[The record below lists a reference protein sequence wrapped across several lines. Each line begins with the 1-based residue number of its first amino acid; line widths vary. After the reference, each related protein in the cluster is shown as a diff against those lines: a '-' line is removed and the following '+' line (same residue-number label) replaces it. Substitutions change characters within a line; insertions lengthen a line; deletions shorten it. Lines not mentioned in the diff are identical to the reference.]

1 MNLEPPT
8 PPASV
13 LVACL
18 CADWCDVCR
27 DYQGRFLQMQAV
39 FPHAQ
44 FVWIDVEDEAELV
57 DPLEVEN
64 FPTLLIAVGHE
75 PRFFGPLTPQPET
88 LERLI
93 RAQTQEAGASVVA
106 ERVVADLVAR
116 IRAQRTDPGT
126 ASLVFKP

>member
-1 MNLEPPT
+1 MNFEPPAR
-8 PPASV
+8 PASV

-18 CADWCDVCR
+18 CADWCGVCR

-64 FPTLLIAVGHE
+64 FPTVLIAVGAQ

-93 RAQTQEAGASVVA
+93 RAQTQEAGAGALVDRQVV
-106 ERVVADLVAR
+106 ELVAR
-116 IRAQRTDPGT
+116 VRAEK
-126 ASLVFKP
+126 LI